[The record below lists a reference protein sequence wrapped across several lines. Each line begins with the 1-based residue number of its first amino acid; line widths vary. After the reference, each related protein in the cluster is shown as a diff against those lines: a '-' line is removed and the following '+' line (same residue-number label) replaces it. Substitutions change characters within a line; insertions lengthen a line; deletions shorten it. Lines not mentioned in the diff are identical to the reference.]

1 MKISL
6 TELRKIVREEVEQDY
21 TVHLQNHKANL
32 AATKEQVK
40 LSTSASKILS
50 AISDFLEKTEETD
63 LSVKNQLSS
72 LLPALS
78 DIVENPS
85 SYLGKDAPPAN
96 SSKQASLK
104 ANQKKV
110 VKKSPDA
117 KSEKS
122 LNASNRRMPRK

>member
-85 SYLGKDAPPAN
+85 SYLGKDAKPAA
-96 SSKQASLK
+96 SSKQTSLK